1 MTILLG
7 WVAYTLFPAGALV
20 ALGIAAVG
28 FSALADGSVAERAV
42 LSLGLPGLPFHLR
55 LDALSGCFLLLLG
68 IVGAGISVFA
78 AGYFRAGEGTAPG
91 LLCLQYHTFLASMAM
106 VILADDAY
114 LFMVAWETMA
124 LSSYFLVT
132 TQHRIPEIQRAGF
145 LYLLMAH
152 VGALALLLCF
162 GVLHGGSWIMTF
174 DAMRGATLSP
184 AWAGLAFGLAL
195 FGFGAKAGLVPL
207 HVWLPEAHPAAPSPV
222 SAMMSGLMLKVAIYG
237 LLRVSFDLLHGG
249 PWWWG
254 MLTLGLGLGTALFG
268 AIFAAVQTDMKRLL
282 AYSSIENIGL
292 IVAAVGLALLAS
304 AFDMRLLAALAL
316 AAALLHA
323 FNHALFKSL
332 LFLATGSVLHA
343 THERSLGK
351 LGGLIR
357 RMPWVATLA
366 LIGTLALAGLPPLN
380 GFVSE
385 WLLLQEFLRT
395 PSIPHAF
402 IDMPVALAGY
412 VMVKCY
418 GVVFLD
424 QPREPSLMQA
434 QDAGWLERGGLA
446 WLARGCILIGVFPQV
461 ALDLVAAV
469 TRTLVGSEVQRG
481 PAPWWIAPVAQ
492 AQASYSGL
500 WLLLGM
506 AGVIAVMF

>member
-207 HVWLPEAHPAAPSPV
+207 HVVVVHEGHAPVAGAHPRER
-222 SAMMSGLMLKVAIYG
+222 GLE
-237 LLRVSFDLLHGG
+237 R
-249 PWWWG
+249 
-254 MLTLGLGLGTALFG
+254 GTRG
-268 AIFAAVQTDMKRLL
+268 VGAAVRGNQQ
-282 AYSSIENIGL
+282 
-292 IVAAVGLALLAS
+292 AVGRDLHVGES
-304 AFDMRLLAALAL
+304 GRLEPCRDLVSLRRRGRIAGDELRRRHRVLHHRQRRGPGGGDEAVQLGRVAQLQRHIDVHRLRRRQRPVDHVALAQ
-316 AAALLHA
+316 H
-323 FNHALFKSL
+323 
-332 LFLATGSVLHA
+332 GSVLIERNERIAAADRTDRRGADRTRSGETDRRHQQFETIVTWHLQLPKFSEAKGRPESAHA
-343 THERSLGK
+343 S
-351 LGGLIR
+351 
-357 RMPWVATLA
+357 
-366 LIGTLALAGLPPLN
+366 
-380 GFVSE
+380 
-385 WLLLQEFLRT
+385 
-395 PSIPHAF
+395 
-402 IDMPVALAGY
+402 
-412 VMVKCY
+412 
-418 GVVFLD
+418 
-424 QPREPSLMQA
+424 
-434 QDAGWLERGGLA
+434 
-446 WLARGCILIGVFPQV
+446 
-461 ALDLVAAV
+461 
-469 TRTLVGSEVQRG
+469 
-481 PAPWWIAPVAQ
+481 
-492 AQASYSGL
+492 
-500 WLLLGM
+500 
-506 AGVIAVMF
+506 